1 MSVLNAITL
10 ALEPVG
16 LNAGENRELQRLRK
30 LPATIDHG
38 EYMGITSIGTKVIE
52 RLAPFLGRVAKTSPG
67 HWTKLTEA
75 LKAKGV
81 TAVSSASDIVA
92 YARKSPVNAALVF
105 ATIAEVGIAVSDLF
119 SSEDKADPEVRKTA
133 VALDK
138 VFLGAESDLMIAAN
152 AARSEELKTGVADRE
167 VEIRLVADVC
177 NWAKGHF
184 GSARA
189 ALDAHQKLQAFVEM
203 PYADVE
209 AGFRLLK

>member
-10 ALEPVG
+10 ALEPVR
-16 LNAGENRELQRLRK
+16 LNDGEDRELQRLRK
-30 LPATIDHG
+30 LPPTIDKG
-38 EYMGITSIGTKVIE
+38 EYMGIMSIGTKVIE
-52 RLAPFLGRVAKTSPG
+52 RLTPFLGRVAKTSPS

-81 TAVSSASDIVA
+81 AAATTASEIVA
-92 YARKSPVNAALVF
+92 YARKSPMNAALVF
-105 ATIAEVGIAVSDLF
+105 ATIAEVGIAVGDLF

-133 VALDK
+133 IALDR
-138 VFLGAESDLMIAAN
+138 VFLGGESDLMIAAN

-167 VEIRLVADVC
+167 VEIRLVADIC

>member
-1 MSVLNAITL
+1 MSVRNAITL
-10 ALEPVG
+10 ALEPVE
-16 LNAGENRELQRLRK
+16 LNTGEDRELQRLRK

-38 EYMGITSIGTKVIE
+38 EYMGIMSIGAKAVE
-52 RLAPFLGRVAKTSPG
+52 RLTPFLGRVAKTSPS
-67 HWTKLTEA
+67 HWAKFTEA

-81 TAVSSASDIVA
+81 TAVNSVSEIVA
-92 YARKSPVNAALVF
+92 YARKNPANAALVF
-105 ATIAEVGIAVSDLF
+105 VTLAEAGIAVGDLF
-119 SSEDKADPEVRKTA
+119 SSEDKADPEVRRTA
-133 VALDK
+133 VSLDR
-138 VFLGAESDLMIAAN
+138 VFLGKTSDLMIAAN
-152 AARSEELKTGVADRE
+152 AARSEELRTGVADRE